1 MNFKA
6 FNHFNNSFQI
16 KLIYLSL
23 IFIFSRFFYYE
34 FFDIKFDTWTVDVY
48 WQFIPKEFLE
58 KEFLNSIIFN
68 HWQAPLLNILL
79 GISMKIT
86 DNYFLIIQ
94 IIYLF
99 FGFCSFVLIYLISK
113 NFNFSEKNSFI
124 ISVILMIFPTTILYE
139 NHFYKEYLTFFFL
152 LWTFYSSTAIY
163 KYPYSAKYILYLS
176 FSLSFLCLTRETFHI
191 FWAFI
196 LIFIIQRNLV
206 LKNKILLI
214 LIFTSLTLP
223 FYLKNLIIFNK
234 FALNTTYVYEHLNQK
249 IDYVKEMDDPN
260 RHVKIRNFTFGSYE
274 NYQKF
279 KKKTSQ
285 LYDVPIF
292 TDPFT
297 YANILDYKYKRN
309 IKLLNS
315 NTLFNEVFFDVEKYR
330 KKDFFLIIKEEP
342 LLILINILNSVTR
355 HLFTSSDYFN
365 FTKHN
370 ADKMKFMIKISDCI
384 KFTPICVYDYKFNW
398 KINYTID
405 NQPFLSMDTGPLSYH
420 EKIIYSLQYTNFFLV
435 FLYLSI
441 FVYLIK
447 LLFFNKNRGNEGILI
462 FWLLTFVLIFT
473 SLVVFEDGEIA
484 RHRFPFDYLCFL
496 IFLKQVKE
504 YFLKKREF

>member
-99 FGFCSFVLIYLISK
+99 FGFCSFVLIYLIGK
-113 NFNFSEKNSFI
+113 NFNFSKKNSFI

-176 FSLSFLCLTRETFHI
+176 FSLSFLCLTMRKKSF
-191 FWAFI
+191 FLYFS
-196 LIFIIQRNLV
+196 
-206 LKNKILLI
+206 
-214 LIFTSLTLP
+214 TS
-223 FYLKNLIIFNK
+223 
-234 FALNTTYVYEHLNQK
+234 
-249 IDYVKEMDDPN
+249 
-260 RHVKIRNFTFGSYE
+260 
-274 NYQKF
+274 
-279 KKKTSQ
+279 KKTS
-285 LYDVPIF
+285 
-292 TDPFT
+292 
-297 YANILDYKYKRN
+297 
-309 IKLLNS
+309 LN
-315 NTLFNEVFFDVEKYR
+315 K
-330 KKDFFLIIKEEP
+330 
-342 LLILINILNSVTR
+342 
-355 HLFTSSDYFN
+355 
-365 FTKHN
+365 
-370 ADKMKFMIKISDCI
+370 
-384 KFTPICVYDYKFNW
+384 
-398 KINYTID
+398 
-405 NQPFLSMDTGPLSYH
+405 
-420 EKIIYSLQYTNFFLV
+420 
-435 FLYLSI
+435 
-441 FVYLIK
+441 
-447 LLFFNKNRGNEGILI
+447 
-462 FWLLTFVLIFT
+462 
-473 SLVVFEDGEIA
+473 VFE
-484 RHRFPFDYLCFL
+484 FNNL
-496 IFLKQVKE
+496 IFLL
-504 YFLKKREF
+504 YL